1 MSAATRQGKIPGT
14 GMYTSLVE
22 LPNRPPGTHLRWSKL
37 PFGQSQSL
45 SCTEGSNTSGP
56 ICEEPF
62 VPADYIE
69 EYWDDVNGGLLP
81 AEEVKKARTLEMD
94 YFKKQGVYRK
104 VPVTQCYTEGLRPI
118 TVRWLETNKGDP
130 EKPNYRSRLV
140 AREIK
145 AAKKPED
152 QLPQNLLFSSTPP
165 LEAMRYLLSAWAT
178 DRVSAKGRRL
188 KLGLWDISR
197 AHFYGVPKRRI
208 YVELPPEDAEEGF
221 CGLLEKSMYGCQDA
235 PAIWQDHYTQLLLKH
250 GFQRGRSNGSCFYKP
265 STGCR
270 VLVHGDDFL
279 ALGDQEALDELDST
293 LRSAYE
299 LKRLGMLGDEDGDDR
314 AAHFLNRLIRIR
326 MHEGQSAVFLEP
338 DRRHVEV
345 LVRHLGMVN
354 AKGTETPDIKKSVE
368 QQLLEANSPPL
379 AREAASLYRSSV
391 MRAAYL
397 SQDRPDLSHAVK
409 NLSRK
414 MVTPTEAAMQ
424 DLKRLC
430 RYLLKYPD
438 LCQVFGRQ
446 AKPSKVRIQVDSDH
460 AGDAVYL
467 WLQER
472 VAMNHLK
479 VEHIPGKR
487 NRSDV
492 LTKSVPGVQMKDT
505 MNRSGFVLLQIKSKG
520 QMSLL
525 DS

>member
-1 MSAATRQGKIPGT
+1 M
-14 GMYTSLVE
+14 
-22 LPNRPPGTHLRWSKL
+22 
-37 PFGQSQSL
+37 
-45 SCTEGSNTSGP
+45 
-56 ICEEPF
+56 
-62 VPADYIE
+62 
-69 EYWDDVNGGLLP
+69 
-81 AEEVKKARTLEMD
+81 
-94 YFKKQGVYRK
+94 
-104 VPVTQCYTEGLRPI
+104 
-118 TVRWLETNKGDP
+118 
-130 EKPNYRSRLV
+130 
-140 AREIK
+140 
-145 AAKKPED
+145 
-152 QLPQNLLFSSTPP
+152 
-165 LEAMRYLLSAWAT
+165 
-178 DRVSAKGRRL
+178 
-188 KLGLWDISR
+188 
-197 AHFYGVPKRRI
+197 
-208 YVELPPEDAEEGF
+208 
-221 CGLLEKSMYGCQDA
+221 
-235 PAIWQDHYTQLLLKH
+235 
-250 GFQRGRSNGSCFYKP
+250 
-265 STGCR
+265 
-270 VLVHGDDFL
+270 LVHGDDFL

-314 AAHFLNRLIRIR
+314 AAHFLNRLTRIG

-338 DRRHVEV
+338 DRRHVEL

-409 NLSRK
+409 NLSMK
-414 MVTPTEAAMQ
+414 ILTPTEAAMQ

-460 AGDAVYL
+460 AGDAVTRRSTTGMVGLYGSHTLKHSSNVQLTIALSTGESEYYALVKGGSVGLGLQSPLQDFGVEVEVLVESDATAAKGTVNRVGLGKARHIQIRYL

-505 MNRSGFVLLQIKSKG
+505 MNRSGFVLLQSKSKG